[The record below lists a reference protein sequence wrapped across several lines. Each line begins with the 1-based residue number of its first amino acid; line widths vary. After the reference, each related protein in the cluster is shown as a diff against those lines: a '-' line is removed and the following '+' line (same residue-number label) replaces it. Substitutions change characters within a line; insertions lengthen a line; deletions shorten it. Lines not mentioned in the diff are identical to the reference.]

1 MCGENCKCN
10 DKRDQMREILEEIV
24 EAFEYY
30 QAVNGSGSS
39 LKLNSIDIE
48 SIKEILK

>member
-10 DKRDQMREILEEIV
+10 DKKGQMREILEEIV
-24 EAFEYY
+24 EAFEYC
-30 QAVNGSGSS
+30 QSVNGSS

-48 SIKEILK
+48 NIKEILK